1 MAVETIR
8 ERFDVTNTRKV
19 SLVSGAHGIN
29 ELFSLA
35 LPPILP
41 LLISTFNLT
50 YTHAGLLVTVY
61 FAMYAI
67 LQLPAGAVADR
78 LGQTRLI
85 TVGMSVMA
93 AGMALASIASSYQI
107 LLGAVALSGAGGSTY
122 HPAGMSLISDVEE
135 ADTEGKAM
143 GIHEL
148 AGMGGNMLA
157 PALIGGLATVTNWR
171 LALGVTA
178 SLGLLYAGMF
188 AVFSE
193 PLSSAGRPPTAT
205 TSVQTESPERRGV
218 KQLFSDIWQVTR
230 IPLAWWVLG
239 LFLAKLLFTLQ
250 SYGVR
255 TYLTS
260 FVVARTGLSAGIAN
274 GMFFLFL
281 AGSAIAT
288 VWFGALADRFNRLHL
303 LTVAFLGAGGLI
315 AATGLV
321 PASMVVLFG
330 WFFLLGVAVYASL
343 PVVNTLTSEYSERE
357 FSGSLF
363 GIVQTASALGGT
375 ISPVLFGALAS
386 RIGILRTF
394 PLIAVV
400 CVVAGLGFLVTGRR
414 LG

>member
-1 MAVETIR
+1 MDFETIR
-8 ERFDVTNTRKV
+8 ERFAVTNTRKV

-67 LQLPAGAVADR
+67 LQLPAGTIADR

-93 AGMALASIASSYQI
+93 AGMALASIAPSYRI

-122 HPAGMSLISDVEE
+122 HPAGMSLISDIED

-178 SLGLLYAGMF
+178 GLGLLYAGMF
-188 AVFSE
+188 AVFSK
-193 PLSSAGRPPTAT
+193 PRSSAGRPPTT
-205 TSVQTESPERRGV
+205 TSVQPGPSERRGV
-218 KQLFSDIWQVTR
+218 KQLFSDMWQVTR
-230 IPLAWWVLG
+230 IPLAWWVVG

-281 AGSAIAT
+281 AGSAIAM

-303 LTVAFLGAGGLI
+303 LTVTFLGAGGLI
-315 AATGLV
+315 AATALV

-330 WFFLLGVAVYASL
+330 WFFLLGAAVYASL
-343 PVVNTLTSEYSERE
+343 PVVNTLASEYSERE

-400 CVVAGLGFLVTGRR
+400 CIVAGLGFLVTGRR
-414 LG
+414 LD